1 MLIQVN
7 EKYYILVQTENGA
20 TCDDGKRPIFIGESL
35 KGHKRLLK
43 CYQGKTVAETLI
55 GYDSNY
61 LSKVRIEK
69 YNSLS
74 SYQVNYV

>member
-7 EKYYILVQTENGA
+7 EKYYILVQTEKVA
-20 TCDDGKRPIFIGESL
+20 TIDNEKRPVIIGESL
-35 KGHKRLLK
+35 KGNKRLLK
-43 CYQGKTVAETLI
+43 CYQGKTVAENLI

-61 LSKVRIEK
+61 LSKIRIEK